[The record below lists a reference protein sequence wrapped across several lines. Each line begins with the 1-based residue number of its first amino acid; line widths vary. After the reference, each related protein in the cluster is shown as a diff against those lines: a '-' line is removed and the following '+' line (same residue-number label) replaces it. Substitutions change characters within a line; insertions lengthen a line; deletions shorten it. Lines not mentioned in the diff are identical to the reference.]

1 MLLVLFV
8 SLMSFSFLF
17 YNEEERSQVS
27 SHSDLFESKPVHQV
41 LDGMQIRKV
50 YLLSLHVP
58 ALFVFVSVFD
68 KQLVNVRHYR
78 FLIQ

>member
-27 SHSDLFESKPVHQV
+27 SHSDLFESKPVYQV

-58 ALFVFVSVFD
+58 ALFVFVPVFD